1 MPYCE
6 KCGTPLN
13 ADASFCGN
21 CGAPRKSVQQ
31 DFQPNYEPSSPFG
44 RISEQPLFPTPTW
57 QKSAEQILG
66 FIIVNKPRKT
76 DGRDYL
82 TGIITTTQLI
92 FVPMSKEMLKE
103 VQDAST
109 QSPEPV
115 IAGSS
120 TAAYSYQEMFL
131 GIPPSAIVNQMP
143 GSFAVHNAS
152 IKEINLKLASPS
164 TDGYTEFQEIEM
176 QIVTEL
182 QTFNFRMINSD
193 EYLKQLIQVYRTK
206 VKLPSN

>member
-13 ADASFCGN
+13 PDASFCGN

-31 DFQPNYEPSSPFG
+31 DFQSNYEPSSPFSG
-44 RISEQPLFPTPTW
+44 ISEQPLFPTPTW
-57 QKSAEQILG
+57 QKSAEQSLG
-66 FIIVNKPRKT
+66 FIIVSKSKKP
-76 DGRDYL
+76 DGQDYF

-92 FVPMSKEMLKE
+92 FVPMTKEMLKE

-109 QSPEPV
+109 QAAEPV
-115 IAGSS
+115 IMGSS
-120 TAAYSYQEMFL
+120 TAYSYQEMFL

-143 GSFAVHNAS
+143 GSFAVQNAS
-152 IKEINLKLASPS
+152 IKEINLKLVSSSSDRYA
-164 TDGYTEFQEIEM
+164 EFQEFEM
-176 QIVTEL
+176 RIITGL
-182 QTFNFRMINSD
+182 QTFNFRMIKRD